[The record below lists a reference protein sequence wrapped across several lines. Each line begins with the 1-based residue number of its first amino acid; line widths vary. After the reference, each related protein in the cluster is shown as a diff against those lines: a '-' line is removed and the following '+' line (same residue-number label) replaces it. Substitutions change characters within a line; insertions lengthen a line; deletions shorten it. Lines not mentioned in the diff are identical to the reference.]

1 MPQTNNDN
9 SISDRVLIALR
20 QIIRSIDIRS
30 KRLVKQFGL
39 TGPQLLILQE
49 IAGAGEIT
57 ASELAKA
64 ISLSQ
69 ATVTGILERLE
80 KRNLI
85 ARRRSN
91 SDRRRVKVSAT
102 ATGRRL
108 LEAAPPLMQ
117 ESFLEQFDRLQNWEQ
132 HMILSTLQRL
142 VTMMDA
148 KQIEAAPILMSEP
161 LEALPESPSELSGG
175 IEA

>member
-1 MPQTNNDN
+1 MPQTNNNN

-102 ATGRRL
+102 TTGQRL

-142 VTMMDA
+142 VAMMDA
-148 KQIEAAPILMSEP
+148 KQIKAAPLLTTSILDP
-161 LEALPESPSELSGG
+161 PPEGSQTEK
-175 IEA
+175 

>member
-1 MPQTNNDN
+1 
-9 SISDRVLIALR
+9 
-20 QIIRSIDIRS
+20 
-30 KRLVKQFGL
+30 
-39 TGPQLLILQE
+39 
-49 IAGAGEIT
+49 AGEIT

-85 ARRRSN
+85 TRRRSI

-102 ATGRRL
+102 ATGQRL